1 MKVEYLRYFLAAATH
16 GSFAAAGLK
25 MHISPTSIGYAVDK
39 LEDELKTSLFV
50 RIPSKGLALTP
61 DGLVLQERAR
71 QLLNEVE
78 SIEDQ
83 FSGPGNQFRGELV
96 VGCQEGLMWS
106 LMPRVI
112 RVFAQRHPDLRISMI
127 STDIG
132 SDFALLD
139 QGKIDVL
146 LTFVLNS
153 INSAAHDITELV
165 SPELFAMM
173 RAGHPLDDGEE
184 LTSLY
189 ALAQYPQVMNNEP
202 SSFDIVYESYK
213 RHGITP
219 EIGFLTNMSAGAQ
232 AIVGNSDCIS
242 PRFLRPA
249 TNLSP
254 LGDHL
259 VFKRIKEETR
269 RPSVV
274 AAKVKARSQDRRTKR
289 DAFIAACNELF
300 ATGEMR
306 AHFFY

>member
-1 MKVEYLRYFLAAATH
+1 MKLDYLRYFLAAATH

-39 LEDELKTSLFV
+39 LEDELRTSLFV

-61 DGLVLQERAR
+61 DGIVLQERAR
-71 QLLNEVE
+71 LLLSEME

-83 FSGPGNQFRGELV
+83 FSGPGNQFRGELI

-146 LTFVLNS
+146 LTFVASSLNS
-153 INSAAHDITELV
+153 TAYDVEELV
-165 SPELFAMM
+165 QPELFAML
-173 RAGHPLDDGEE
+173 RQGHPLDDDTEFA
-184 LTSLY
+184 SLH
-189 ALAQYPQVMNNEP
+189 ALAEYPQVMNNEP
-202 SSFDIVYESYK
+202 TSFDIVYESYK
-213 RHGITP
+213 KYGITP
-219 EIGFLTNMSAGAQ
+219 DIGFLSNMSAGAQ
-232 AIVGNSDCIS
+232 AIVGSSDCIS

-249 TNLSP
+249 TNVSP
-254 LGDHL
+254 LGDPL
-259 VFKRIKEETR
+259 VFKRIKEETLK
-269 RPSVV
+269 PSVI
-274 AAKVKARSQDRRTKR
+274 AAKVKARSQDQRTKR
-289 DAFIAACNELF
+289 DAFVEACTELF
-300 ATGEMR
+300 ETGEMR